1 VECLNSR
8 LRGKALAFA
17 LALVAGPAAA
27 QVVQLRE
34 SAPRTFGYQVGDLV
48 ERHAEITVP
57 RGLRLGEASLPVSRP
72 GASLE
77 LREARW
83 EPPPW
88 WHGGDTYRLHLR
100 YQVLRSPPSPRLMD
114 LPPVV
119 LRFQASQGEGRTQEL
134 RLDGVP
140 IMVSPLVPEPPP
152 QRNGFGPLQEDVPP
166 MLIAAD
172 ATRLRL
178 AGELVVAALLLGT
191 LALGRLGWP
200 GRRRQRPFADAWR
213 ALRRLPAAAGV
224 EEWRQAL
231 AALHRAL
238 NRAHGEVLF
247 AQGLDAFLARQPA
260 FAPLRPELERFFYLS
275 RQAFFAPGGAVE
287 ADAAWLKAL
296 CRRARALERDAA

>member
-77 LREARW
+77 LREAGW

-152 QRNGFGPLQEDVPP
+152 QRNGFGPLQEDMLPL
-166 MLIAAD
+166 LIAAD

-213 ALRRLPAAAGV
+213 ALRRLPAAAGI